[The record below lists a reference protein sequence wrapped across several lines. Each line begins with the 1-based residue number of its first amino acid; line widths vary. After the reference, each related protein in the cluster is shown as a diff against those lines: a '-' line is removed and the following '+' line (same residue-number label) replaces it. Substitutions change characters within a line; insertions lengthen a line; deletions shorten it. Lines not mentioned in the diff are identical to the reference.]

1 MKRILV
7 TLVCVLWVC
16 LGSNPAPAQQY
27 FQHWFRVGSQSET
40 VRSFRS
46 YDSTYVVLG
55 NQLVGSGTS
64 TYRAAV
70 TKFNPFGGI
79 VWSIAFP
86 DSPAFTATSIT
97 EFVGSKYAITGTRQ
111 RSKLLTDVVIICI
124 DQNGNMLW
132 ARDLGPLGPSAP
144 GVAPTYQGGVVAS
157 YESASNPNEYGTR
170 PMMVAL
176 DGNGNLEWARHTHD
190 SLINVSQT
198 FGTIA
203 ANIDEGVVGVGGD
216 DPLAPTF
223 PSPFVYWTMPSQG
236 TLGADRI
243 FLHDSIAVEPTN
255 IYLSRSGNWIVA
267 GQANT
272 RSGRS
277 LPFVAELLRDQI
289 GWFRLIDVQS
299 GWARAISESSDLV
312 LTIGINMRNDLR
324 ARFLTLTPDGHLFN
338 ARSVAFSNAACIV
351 SDISSWGS
359 DPVIITGT
367 IGYDSAGKASLAQY
381 VLAVTDSL
389 TGCNL
394 STDSIGVIEI
404 PKSEF
409 RVILGRIDTPKVP
422 ITSLDTL
429 RIVRT
434 TPTTGSLC
442 ENDVPTRSMTNEPF
456 NEVVISPNPAVP
468 GGTISFVGGDARA
481 VEMHLF
487 DITGKRRLTV
497 MLDLSNSFASTTV
510 PLDLC
515 PGMYQFVLCDRLG
528 GIVGHGK
535 FVVGR

>member
-7 TLVCVLWVC
+7 TLVCVLGVC
-16 LGSNPAPAQQY
+16 LGSNPAPAQPY

-55 NQLVGSGTS
+55 NQIVGSGTS
-64 TYRAAV
+64 SYRAAV
-70 TKFNPFGGI
+70 TKFNRFGDI

-111 RSKLLTDVVIICI
+111 RSQLSTDVVVVGV

-132 ARDLGPLGPSAP
+132 ARDLGPCGPSAP
-144 GVAPTYQGGVVAS
+144 GVAPTYQGGVVVS
-157 YESASNPNEYGTR
+157 YESASNPNEYNTR

-190 SLINVSQT
+190 TLSNVSQP

-216 DPLAPTF
+216 DPLEPTF

-272 RSGRS
+272 RSGRT

-289 GWFRLIDVQS
+289 GWFRLIDVGS
-299 GWARAISESSDLV
+299 GWARAISESSDQV
-312 LTIGINMRNDLR
+312 LTIGINLRNDLR
-324 ARFLTLTPDGHLFN
+324 TRFITLSPDGHILYG
-338 ARSVAFSNAACIV
+338 RSISFSNAACIV

-359 DPVIITGT
+359 DPVCITGT

-394 STDSIGVIEI
+394 STDSMGVIEI

-409 RVILGRIDTPKVP
+409 RVIMGRIDTPKIA
-422 ITSLDTL
+422 ITSLDSL
-429 RIVRT
+429 RLVST
-434 TPTTGSLC
+434 VPTIGSLC
-442 ENDVPTRSMTNEPF
+442 YNDVPSNSTTNEPV
-456 NEVVISPNPAVP
+456 NEVVISPNPATP
-468 GGTISFVGGDARA
+468 GGMISFVGGDTRA

-487 DITGKRRLTV
+487 DITGKRRLTT
-497 MLDLSNSFASTTV
+497 MLDLSSPFASTTL
-510 PLDLC
+510 PLDLRR
-515 PGMYQFVLCDRLG
+515 GMYQFVLCDRLG
-528 GIVGHGK
+528 EIVGHGK
-535 FVVGR
+535 LVVSR